1 MLCQNC
7 GNNEANIHYTQII
20 NGVKKEISL
29 CSACAKELGIEGME
43 IPDFPINF
51 NSFLGDFFNDY
62 VENELLP
69 SFQTEDIKCKN
80 CGMTYDDFIKTGMF
94 GCSECYNTFSN
105 LIDSLLKNLHGTAKH
120 IGRKPKK
127 IKGNIESKES
137 KIETADK
144 DENEVESDE
153 NQAKIEKVNYEKIK
167 LERELEQAI
176 KDERYED
183 AAKYRDELKKFEDK
197 Q

>member
-69 SFQTEDIKCKN
+69 SFQTEEIKCKN

-94 GCSECYNTFSN
+94 GCSECYKTFSN
-105 LIDSLLKNLHGTAKH
+105 PIDSLLKNLHGTAKH

-127 IKGNIESKES
+127 IKGNVETTEKEIGTEDTNENVEES
-137 KIETADK
+137 
-144 DENEVESDE
+144 NEE
-153 NQAKIEKVNYEKIK
+153 QIKTEKVNYEKIK
-167 LERELEQAI
+167 LEKELEQAI

-183 AAKYRDELKKFEDK
+183 AAKYRDELKKFNDK
-197 Q
+197 